1 MNDEN
6 LMNESRERM
15 AINALESVF
24 SKPRD
29 LMVRFFRLTISWEST
44 SWIRSSSIVFSRVI
58 FFCLLTWIR
67 VMEQE

>member
-58 FFCLLTWIR
+58 FFVC
-67 VMEQE
+67 